1 METIILSSSKNIL
14 WVEFFPF
21 WSNLHMQDLYLI
33 TLSIEKEIPVF
44 EICLEFWIKI
54 TNRVIR
60 KVNGS
65 VLYLNVETKRTQKAI
80 SYFSD

>member
-1 METIILSSSKNIL
+1 MYTIIFSSSKNFL

-21 WSNLHMQDLYLI
+21 WSNLHVQDLHLI
-33 TLSIEKEIPVF
+33 TPSIEKEIPVF
-44 EICLEFWIKI
+44 EICLEFWIKKI
-54 TNRVIR
+54 S
-60 KVNGS
+60 NGS

>member
-1 METIILSSSKNIL
+1 
-14 WVEFFPF
+14 
-21 WSNLHMQDLYLI
+21 MQDLYLI

-44 EICLEFWIKI
+44 EICLEFWIKKI
-54 TNRVIR
+54 YTNPVIR
-60 KVNGS
+60 KVNGR